1 VTKQRVL
8 SGMRPTG
15 KLHVGHLVGALQ
27 NWVAL
32 QAKYDSFHC
41 IVDWHALTTHYN
53 DTSEI
58 VANTFDNVAD
68 WIGAGLDPEQSTFF
82 IQSLVPEHAELY
94 LLLQMVTPIPWLE
107 RVPTYKEQI
116 QQMSDRDLSTIGFL
130 GYPLLQAADIA
141 AVRIVE
147 PKATLTVQR
156 KDDRWVIAERADFPA
171 DLAKVREF
179 VLKAIGLKVGQ
190 SEPLGEKDRARLNLD
205 PASGTRIEFKA
216 ADGKDLAVFTV
227 GRKYFKREVENP
239 DKAIADGRWVAL
251 PAEAGTAFLVGDP
264 LAQATIRTAEWVDRS
279 SFQVEKVKTLQVR
292 HPGGEGW
299 RIERAAD
306 NAEWRLD
313 GAKPG
318 EKLDTA
324 RANAA
329 SYSLQ
334 LLELA
339 DVAPKDAP
347 DTGLDKPI
355 SIDATTLDGASYAI
369 KVGRLAGD
377 NYYVT
382 FTAAGVKPE
391 AKDAERVKVLSP
403 HVLLIP
409 KSKLE
414 DTLKKR
420 SELLERAD
428 KK

>member
-1 VTKQRVL
+1 MNARV
-8 SGMRPTG
+8 
-15 KLHVGHLVGALQ
+15 VAVLVLLLAVLGGGALYYQ
-27 NWVAL
+27 Y
-32 QAKYDSFHC
+32 QER
-41 IVDWHALTTHYN
+41 TRRP
-53 DTSEI
+53 
-58 VANTFDNVAD
+58 DNVATL
-68 WIGAGLDPEQSTFF
+68 GRTLF
-82 IQSLVPEHAELY
+82 
-94 LLLQMVTPIPWLE
+94 
-107 RVPTYKEQI
+107 K
-116 QQMSDRDLSTIGFL
+116 DLK
-130 GYPLLQAADIA
+130 AADIA
-141 AVRIVE
+141 AIRIVE
-147 PKATLTVQR
+147 PKETLTVRR
-156 KDDRWVIAERADFPA
+156 KDERWVIAERADFPA

-179 VLKAIGLKVGQ
+179 VLKVIGLKVGQ
-190 SEPLGEKDRARLNLD
+190 SEALGEKDRARLNLD
-205 PASGTRIEFKA
+205 DPGKKGETAGTRVEFLNAENKPLGA
-216 ADGKDLAVFTV
+216 LLV
-227 GRKYFKREVENP
+227 GRKYFKREVDNP
-239 DKAIADGRWVAL
+239 EKANADGRWVAL

-264 LAQATIRTAEWVDRS
+264 LAQATVRTAEWVDRS

-292 HPGGEGW
+292 YPGGEGW
-299 RIERAAD
+299 RIERTAD

-334 LLELA
+334 LLEVA
-339 DVAPKDAP
+339 DVAPKDA

-355 SIDATTLDGASYAI
+355 TVDATTLEGASYAI
-369 KVGRLAGD
+369 KVGRLAGE

-382 FTAAGVKPE
+382 FSASGVKPD
-391 AKDAERVKVLSP
+391 AKGAEQVKTLSP